1 MAAAAPKPTNAILRA
16 IILLPLWFLII
27 FIGFVFCFVCLFLLA
42 TAKGWVAD
50 GTPIPS
56 CRPSV
61 VDFFGLHFL
70 WPLPSSEN
78 PRFQT
83 TLHALRF

>member
-16 IILLPLWFLII
+16 IIPLPLWFLIV
-27 FIGFVFCFVCLFLLA
+27 FIGSVLCFVFLFLLA
-42 TAKGWVAD
+42 TAKGRFAD
-50 GTPIPS
+50 GIPIPS
-56 CRPSV
+56 FRPSV